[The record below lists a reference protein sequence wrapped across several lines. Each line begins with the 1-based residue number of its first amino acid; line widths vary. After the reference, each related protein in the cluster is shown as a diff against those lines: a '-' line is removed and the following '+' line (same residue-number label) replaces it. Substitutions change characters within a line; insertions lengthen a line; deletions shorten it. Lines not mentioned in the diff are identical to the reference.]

1 MKMADSKAYQ
11 KMQSFA
17 FGRDKG
23 IPDDRKRRGREM
35 ITENQRDYIIAL
47 YNELNMEIDIEEIEE
62 LSKSEAHKRIQEL
75 LELKS
80 EVY

>member
-1 MKMADSKAYQ
+1 MGIYGSILSKDADTH
-11 KMQSFA
+11 
-17 FGRDKG
+17 GRDKG
-23 IPDDRKRRGREM
+23 IPDDRKRWGREM

-47 YNELNMEIDIEEIEE
+47 YYELNREIDIEEIEE
-62 LSKSEAHKRIQEL
+62 LSKSEAHDRIQEL

>member
-1 MKMADSKAYQ
+1 MGIYGSILSKDADTR
-11 KMQSFA
+11 
-17 FGRDKG
+17 GRYKG
-23 IPDDRKRRGREM
+23 IPNDRKRRGREM
-35 ITENQRDYIIAL
+35 ITENQRDYIIGL

>member
-1 MKMADSKAYQ
+1 MGTYGSILSKDADTH
-11 KMQSFA
+11 
-17 FGRDKG
+17 GRNKG
-23 IPDDRKRRGREM
+23 IPDDRKRRGCEM

-47 YNELNMEIDIEEIEE
+47 YNELNMEIDIEEVEE
-62 LSKSEAHKRIQEL
+62 LSKSEAHERIQEL

>member
-1 MKMADSKAYQ
+1 MGIHGSILSKDADTH
-11 KMQSFA
+11 
-17 FGRDKG
+17 GRDKG

-35 ITENQRDYIIAL
+35 ITENQRDYIIGL

-62 LSKSEAHKRIQEL
+62 LTKSDAHKRIQEL

>member
-1 MKMADSKAYQ
+1 ME
-11 KMQSFA
+11 SFITRLIWIIIWISILDHTLN
-17 FGRDKG
+17 GKN
-23 IPDDRKRRGREM
+23 KWREM

-62 LSKSEAHKRIQEL
+62 LSKSQAHKRIQEL
-75 LELKS
+75 LELKL

>member
-1 MKMADSKAYQ
+1 
-11 KMQSFA
+11 
-17 FGRDKG
+17 
-23 IPDDRKRRGREM
+23 M
-35 ITENQRDYIIAL
+35 ITENQRDYIIGL

-62 LSKSEAHKRIQEL
+62 LTKSDAHKRIQEL

>member
-1 MKMADSKAYQ
+1 MGTYGSILSKDADTH
-11 KMQSFA
+11 
-17 FGRDKG
+17 GRDKG

-35 ITENQRDYIIAL
+35 ITENQRDYIIGL

-62 LSKSEAHKRIQEL
+62 LTKSEAHKRIQEL

>member
-1 MKMADSKAYQ
+1 
-11 KMQSFA
+11 
-17 FGRDKG
+17 
-23 IPDDRKRRGREM
+23 M
-35 ITENQRDYIIAL
+35 ITENQRDYIIGL

-62 LSKSEAHKRIQEL
+62 LSKLDAHKRIREL

>member
-1 MKMADSKAYQ
+1 
-11 KMQSFA
+11 
-17 FGRDKG
+17 
-23 IPDDRKRRGREM
+23 M
-35 ITENQRDYIIAL
+35 ITENQRDYIIGL

-62 LSKSEAHKRIQEL
+62 IEELTKSEAHKRIQEL

>member
-1 MKMADSKAYQ
+1 MGTYGSILSKDADTH
-11 KMQSFA
+11 
-17 FGRDKG
+17 GRDKG

-35 ITENQRDYIIAL
+35 ITENQRDYIIGL

-62 LSKSEAHKRIQEL
+62 LSKSEAHERIQEL

-80 EVY
+80 KVY

>member
-1 MKMADSKAYQ
+1 
-11 KMQSFA
+11 
-17 FGRDKG
+17 
-23 IPDDRKRRGREM
+23 M
-35 ITENQRDYIIAL
+35 ITENQRDYIIGL

-62 LSKSEAHKRIQEL
+62 LSKLDAHERIQEL

>member
-1 MKMADSKAYQ
+1 M
-11 KMQSFA
+11 
-17 FGRDKG
+17 GRYKNISNG
-23 IPDDRKRRGREM
+23 RKRRGREM

-62 LSKSEAHKRIQEL
+62 LSKSQAHKRIQEL
-75 LELKS
+75 LELKL

>member
-1 MKMADSKAYQ
+1 MGIYGSILSKDADTH
-11 KMQSFA
+11 
-17 FGRDKG
+17 GRDKG
-23 IPDDRKRRGREM
+23 IPDDRKRWWREM

-62 LSKSEAHKRIQEL
+62 LSKSEAHERIQEL

>member
-1 MKMADSKAYQ
+1 
-11 KMQSFA
+11 
-17 FGRDKG
+17 
-23 IPDDRKRRGREM
+23 M
-35 ITENQRDYIIAL
+35 ITENQRDYIIGL

-62 LSKSEAHKRIQEL
+62 LSKSEAHERIREL

>member
-1 MKMADSKAYQ
+1 MGIYGSILSKDVDTH
-11 KMQSFA
+11 
-17 FGRDKG
+17 GRNKG

-62 LSKSEAHKRIQEL
+62 LSKLEAHRRIQEL